1 MTVLPLTLTAM
12 VREVLEVVVT
22 ALDVVE
28 EVVVAAGAELV
39 VVTVGLEV
47 VVDGLAAVGL
57 EQEETAATASRPPA
71 PASTA

>member
-1 MTVLPLTLTAM
+1 M